1 MRSHHR
7 QPADVSD
14 ASLLRRLRGGENDA
28 ATELFLRYAGRVRAL
43 AATQTSTDVQR
54 RVDPDD
60 IVQSVF
66 RTFFRRATAGQYDIP
81 AGDELWKLFLVIGL
95 NKVRAVAAHHKAA
108 KRDVRLTAGG
118 GEFDRA
124 ADTAVAEDEMALTV
138 LRLTIDEVL
147 EPLPA
152 DHREMI
158 ELRIAGLEV
167 SEIAAQ
173 VGRAKRSVERVL
185 QSFRTKLD
193 GLIHD
198 PA

>member
-43 AATQTSTDVQR
+43 AATQTSVDVQR

-118 GEFDRA
+118 GEFDR
-124 ADTAVAEDEMALTV
+124 DTAVAEDEMSLTV

>member
-1 MRSHHR
+1 MTTVPGR
-7 QPADVSD
+7 PAEASD
-14 ASLLRRLRGGENDA
+14 ASLLRRLHGGETDA

-43 AATQTSTDVQR
+43 AAAQTSPTVRR

-95 NKVRAVAAHHKAA
+95 NKVRAVAAHHTAA
-108 KRDVRLTAGG
+108 KRDVRATAAGP
-118 GEFDRA
+118 EFDAA
-124 ADTAVAEDEMALTV
+124 ADRTPADDEAALTV
-138 LRLTIDEVL
+138 LRMTIDEIL
-147 EPLPA
+147 APLPA
-152 DHREMI
+152 DHREI
-158 ELRIAGLEV
+158 VELRVAGYEV
-167 SEIAAQ
+167 AEIAAR

-185 QSFRTKLD
+185 QTFRTKLD
-193 GLIHD
+193 GLTHD